1 MASVGDE
8 KLSDRRRGIQ
18 SIEIGMRILEALAGQ
33 GEATPLSTLAQITG
47 MAAPQVHRYLHSLMS
62 AGMARQDPSS
72 GRYDLGPAA
81 LRVGLAALSRTDAFK
96 VVDRQ
101 ISDFVERTGQAVQIS
116 AFGPM
121 GPTIVR
127 IYNGRPALLTTLHV
141 GAVLPLV
148 VSATGRVFLAFVPP
162 SETQAL
168 VNQEGG
174 TPDLALEQIR
184 QQVRQEGHASEAA
197 TVIPGLMATAFPI
210 LDLQGRA
217 ILAATALRPQSAKGG
232 EQEIAELGEIC
243 RQISAELGWHDAIG
257 AGHPA

>member
-1 MASVGDE
+1 MVSGGGE
-8 KLSDRRRGIQ
+8 KASDRRRGIQ

-33 GEATPLSTLAQITG
+33 GEATTLSGLAQSTG
-47 MAAPQVHRYLHSLMS
+47 IPAPQVHRYLHSLMAS
-62 AGMARQDPSS
+62 GMARQDTSS

-96 VVDRQ
+96 VVDRMVGE
-101 ISDFVERTGQAVQIS
+101 FVERTGQAVQIA

-162 SETQAL
+162 SETLAL
-168 VNQEGG
+168 VEKEGG
-174 TPDLALEQIR
+174 KPGPALERIR
-184 QQVRQEGHASEAA
+184 QQTRDEGMASEAA

-217 ILAATALRPQSAKGG
+217 ILVATALRPQSAADG
-232 EQEIAELGEIC
+232 EKEIAELGEIC
-243 RQISAELGWHDAIG
+243 RQISAELGWHDVRASL
-257 AGHPA
+257 P